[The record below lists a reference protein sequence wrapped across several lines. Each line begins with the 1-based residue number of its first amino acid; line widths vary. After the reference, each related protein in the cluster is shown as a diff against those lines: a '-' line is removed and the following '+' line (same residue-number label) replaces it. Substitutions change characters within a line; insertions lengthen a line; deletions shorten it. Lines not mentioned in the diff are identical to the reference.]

1 VSLDYSFVG
10 MAMTR
15 LKASLLLFTLTG
27 CFHRSPDAA
36 VLAPL
41 VAYLTQDTVDQ
52 SHQPVY
58 VVFGDE
64 LTANVFKSLR
74 QDSRYRILPTGKP
87 FVCPSDGAQCPHPY
101 QLNVQV
107 NERMG
112 DSAIAT
118 LQRIHSDGLGQA
130 IAYRE
135 TFLLVRRDRTWRIG
149 RVLYGSVMPML

>member
-1 VSLDYSFVG
+1 MLR
-10 MAMTR
+10 TR
-15 LKASLLLFTLTG
+15 LKAPLLLFTLTG
-27 CFHRSPDAA
+27 CFYKSPDAA

-52 SHQPVY
+52 SRQPVY
-58 VVFGDE
+58 LVFGDE

-74 QDSRYRILPTGKP
+74 QDSRYRILPSGKP

-118 LQRIHSDGLGQA
+118 LQRIYAEGGRGA
-130 IAYRE
+130 VAYRE
-135 TFLLVRRDRTWRIG
+135 TILLVRRDRSWRIG
-149 RVLYGSVMPML
+149 RVLYGSSIPLM